1 LTNSLFC
8 GGESLEGTR
17 KEEKEQKKSMDFE
30 DTDITYALV
39 LLPSFSLSL
48 SLSLSL
54 LILCHVIALE
64 KKIAEGIF
72 AKTEFD
78 KR

>member
-1 LTNSLFC
+1 LWRGKL
-8 GGESLEGTR
+8 GGNKKGREGA
-17 KEEKEQKKSMDFE
+17 EEEYGFRRHRHHICSS
-30 DTDITYALV
+30 TT
-39 LLPSFSLSL
+39 SFLLSL